1 MYIIISGM
9 NNITINLAKKFISDG
24 NEITFIG
31 LDKDKAE
38 EIEKDIGFVTV
49 LGSSYNKST
58 LIEAGI
64 ERANF
69 FVASNMED
77 EINFL
82 SIKLAKHL
90 NNEIISICLVNKI
103 SNKKNFSGE
112 DFDFALEYDEM
123 ISDTLNS
130 FIANKFD
137 QLIYTNTD
145 NHTEIRVISVGND
158 SDLIGKTLN
167 DIDLSK
173 ESEVIAIIS
182 SSGSISHNL
191 SNTLNPLD
199 KIIIQ
204 STIIYKNN
212 E

>member
-1 MYIIISGM
+1 MFVIKRNKIMYIIISGM

-31 LDKDKAE
+31 LDKNKAK

-112 DFDFALEYDEM
+112 DFDFALEYDEI

-130 FIANKFD
+130 FIANKVSIFAISPVNPAIFAED
-137 QLIYTNTD
+137 VL
-145 NHTEIRVISVGND
+145 EIF
-158 SDLIGKTLN
+158 
-167 DIDLSK
+167 
-173 ESEVIAIIS
+173 
-182 SSGSISHNL
+182 
-191 SNTLNPLD
+191 
-199 KIIIQ
+199 
-204 STIIYKNN
+204 STIFL
-212 E
+212 

>member
-1 MYIIISGM
+1 
-9 NNITINLAKKFISDG
+9 
-24 NEITFIG
+24 
-31 LDKDKAE
+31 
-38 EIEKDIGFVTV
+38 
-49 LGSSYNKST
+49 
-58 LIEAGI
+58 
-64 ERANF
+64 
-69 FVASNMED
+69 MED

-112 DFDFALEYDEM
+112 DFDFALEYDEI

-158 SDLIGKTLN
+158 SNLIGKTLN